1 MLWTA
6 GRSLPVRHC
15 RVDSKFTSAFLIFNK
30 VVSPPENL
38 DAVDD
43 RWFGFPQNVFQFAL
57 CRGNRSIETRVE
69 KSLLPPATG
78 LGQRSLQLHM
88 GILDVANLPCSGPRT
103 CCRFRIQLNGLIGWR
118 VIWST
123 LPGCACLPGHVAFP
137 ASPVISSGRILQQD
151 NPHEQRHQQRTMHS
165 SAR

>member
-57 CRGNRSIETRVE
+57 CRGNRSIETRVM
-69 KSLLPPATG
+69 
-78 LGQRSLQLHM
+78 RS
-88 GILDVANLPCSGPRT
+88 P
-103 CCRFRIQLNGLIGWR
+103 CCRLRQDSGKGRYSFTWVFWMSRICR
-118 VIWST
+118 VQDRGPI
-123 LPGCACLPGHVAFP
+123 VA
-137 ASPVISSGRILQQD
+137 
-151 NPHEQRHQQRTMHS
+151 
-165 SAR
+165 SAYS